1 MSRLNDELHTRRLT
15 RKPKAEVKPTE
26 LDKQALE
33 AIEEAIWEGAREW
46 DAMAL
51 PQSKAPA
58 ERAWVKIKELLK

>member
-1 MSRLNDELHTRRLT
+1 VKRQGFYGDVK

-51 PQSKAPA
+51 PRSEEPAKKAWA
-58 ERAWVKIKELLK
+58 KIKELLK